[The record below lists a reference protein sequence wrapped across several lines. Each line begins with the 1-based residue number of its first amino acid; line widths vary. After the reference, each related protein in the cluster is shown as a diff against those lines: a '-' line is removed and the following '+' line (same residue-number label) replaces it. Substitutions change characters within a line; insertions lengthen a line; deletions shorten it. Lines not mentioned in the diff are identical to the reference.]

1 MKKPFLLLSALLTLI
16 SLLTKGSASEPH
28 PTSAVRGSKEHRF
41 FSRAATSTSRS
52 HRSNR
57 LTAQSTTSTSPGSSS
72 PSGSSTSPGSST
84 STSASHPSIN
94 PVNVMDKV
102 EGVEAKAQNKK
113 TDKTTSKED
122 AIREQINEAK
132 ESPKVNQ

>member
-1 MKKPFLLLSALLTLI
+1 
-16 SLLTKGSASEPH
+16 
-28 PTSAVRGSKEHRF
+28 
-41 FSRAATSTSRS
+41 
-52 HRSNR
+52 
-57 LTAQSTTSTSPGSSS
+57 
-72 PSGSSTSPGSST
+72 
-84 STSASHPSIN
+84 
-94 PVNVMDKV
+94 MDKV